1 MGATVSLP
9 IKIVFLAV
17 TATAGLVLAGW
28 ATSRSVLQG
37 FGGSI
42 DMNPST
48 AASFLACSAALVLSA
63 TGSRRQR
70 RIALAL
76 AGAAAAFGTVRV
88 LGYLFGV
95 EVGIDRLLVGGT
107 TNRMALNTALAFVFV
122 ALALLL
128 LDVETRG
135 GHRLAEPAAAAGA
148 VIALLALTGHAYR
161 VPLLSQVAPHVIP
174 MAEISALA
182 FLALTFGILAYRPER
197 GWVAVVTGNHAGG
210 EMARRVLPLAVGA
223 PLLLG
228 FFALQGWQTHVYGS
242 AAGFATFAVACVV
255 VLTVVVLGTARS
267 LGRADEALRA
277 AHATE
282 QRLRSQLEQVGAAS
296 LAISDIRESEDV
308 LQKIVD
314 EARSIADARF
324 AVIAIGSDP
333 EQPLSRSAQS
343 GMTPAELDAIGRALH
358 HPSPGHPEIKSFLAV
373 PVRYRGASVGSIY
386 LGNKLSGHEFT
397 AENEHAIQLLS
408 SHVGVA
414 LENARLYRDAVLD
427 RVRLAT
433 VLDQLPEGV
442 VVRDEAGQ
450 VVVFNETARGLAQ
463 RPDGWLD
470 MYQANAGAVPLDEH
484 PIRRALRTGET
495 VIGVEAEL
503 RNQGRAVPVLVNA
516 APIHLPDGTSAGVV
530 AVFQDITWLKEAE
543 RLREEWNAVI
553 AHDLRQPV
561 NVIQLSA
568 TLIEQRLE
576 QAKDRQIAS
585 RIAHAARKLA
595 VMIEDL
601 LQLSR
606 LEANRLDLRREMV
619 DVSALSRELIERM
632 VALEPQHAIRLETD
646 GPTVASVDPS
656 RIEQVLGN
664 LLSNAIKYGQPGSEI
679 VVAVQG
685 RRSEVEVS
693 VTNRGAGI
701 PANELPRLFTRFH
714 RTGAARRSGVRG
726 IGLGLY
732 LCKGLVEAHGG
743 TIGADSVPGETTMFR
758 FTLPRVE
765 RAVASAAQL

>member
-9 IKIVFLAV
+9 IKSVFVAV
-17 TATAGLVLAGW
+17 AATAGLVLAGW
-28 ATSRSVLQG
+28 ATSLPVLQG

-48 AASFLACSAALVLSA
+48 AACFLACSAALVLSA

-70 RIALAL
+70 QVALAL
-76 AGAAAAFGTVRV
+76 AGAVAALGTVRV

-95 EVGIDRLLVGGT
+95 EIGIDRLLVGGT
-107 TNRMALNTALAFVFV
+107 ANRMALNTALAFVFV

-128 LDVETRG
+128 LKVETRG
-135 GHRLAEPAAAAGA
+135 GHRLAEPAAAAGS
-148 VIALLALTGHAYR
+148 VVALLALTGHAYQ

-174 MAEISALA
+174 MAEVTALA
-182 FLALTFGILAYRPER
+182 FLALTFGLLAYRPER
-197 GWVAVVTGNHAGG
+197 GWVAVVTGQHAGG
-210 EMARRVLPLAVGA
+210 AMARRLLPLAIGA

-228 FFALQGWQTHVYGS
+228 FFALQGRQTHVYGS

-255 VLTVVVLGTARS
+255 VLTVVVLATARS
-267 LGRADEALRA
+267 LGRADQALRA
-277 AHATE
+277 AHAAE
-282 QRLRSQLEQVGAAS
+282 QRLRSQLEEVGAAS
-296 LAISDIRESEDV
+296 LAISDIREIEDV

-314 EARSIADARF
+314 EARSVADARF
-324 AVIAIGSDP
+324 AVIAIGDDP
-333 EQPLSRSAQS
+333 EQPLSRFAQS
-343 GMTPAELDAIGRALH
+343 GMTPAELDAIGRAPH
-358 HPSPGHPEIKSFLAV
+358 HPADHPGIGSFLAV
-373 PVRYRGASVGSIY
+373 PVRYRGSSVGTIY
-386 LGNKLSGHEFT
+386 LGDKLGGHEFT
-397 AENEHAIQLLS
+397 AEDEHAIQLLS

-433 VLDQLPEGV
+433 VLEQLPEGV

-450 VVVFNETARGLAQ
+450 VVVFNETARSLAQ
-463 RPDGWLD
+463 RPDGWLE
-470 MYQANAGAVPLDEH
+470 MYQANAGAVPLAEH
-484 PIRRALRTGET
+484 PLRRALRNGET

-503 RNQGRAVPVLVNA
+503 RNQGRAIPVLVNA
-516 APIHLPDGTSAGVV
+516 APIRRPDGASAGAV
-530 AVFQDITWLKEAE
+530 AVFQDITPLKEAE

-561 NVIQLSA
+561 NVIQLGA
-568 TLIEQRLE
+568 TLLEQRLE
-576 QAKDRQIAS
+576 QAKDRQTAA
-585 RIAHAARKLA
+585 RIADAARKLA
-595 VMIEDL
+595 VMIADL
-601 LQLSR
+601 LELSR
-606 LEANRLDLRREMV
+606 LEANRLDLRREMA
-619 DVSALSRELIERM
+619 DVAALSRELIERT
-632 VALEPQHAIRLETD
+632 VVLEPQHSIRLETD
-646 GPTVASVDPS
+646 GPTELSVDPS

-664 LLSNAIKYGQPGSEI
+664 LLSNAIKYGQPDSEI

-685 RRSEVEVS
+685 RRSAVEVS

-701 PANELPRLFTRFH
+701 PADELPRLFTRFH
-714 RTGAARRSGVRG
+714 RAGAARQSGVRG

-743 TIGADSVPGETTMFR
+743 TIGADSVPGETTTFR

-765 RAVASAAQL
+765 RAVASAAQA